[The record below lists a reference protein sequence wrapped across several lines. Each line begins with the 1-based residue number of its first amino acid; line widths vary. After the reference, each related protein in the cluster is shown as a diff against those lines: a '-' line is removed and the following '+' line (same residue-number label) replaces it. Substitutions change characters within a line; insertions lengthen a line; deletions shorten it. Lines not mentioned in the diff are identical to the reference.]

1 MSLWHTAESLGV
13 KACDDTCIMPLDPCP
28 QVVPDGTGLGAYL
41 CRERRPRNLQVSRSP
56 ARTSVSSRFSGGA
69 SGQAQRGSNAHD
81 GW

>member
-1 MSLWHTAESLGV
+1 MYPVACRRTLGF
-13 KACDDTCIMPLDPCP
+13 KARGDTTIMPTTRARRWCP
-28 QVVPDGTGLGAYL
+28 TVRGWGRTFVGSGAHKF
-41 CRERRPRNLQVSRSP
+41 QVSRSP